1 MERNKNFAHFLQQM
15 GYIPY
20 ELDMKVQKFFNVKD
34 PDFISSY
41 GPINIEFFPSWLGP
55 EIPLNAVVN
64 RSKNFCYG
72 LHEHGHSPC
81 LIYPRPY
88 VLWTNDLNELRTT
101 KIYPDIIMD
110 RIISKYTCEEIYYA
124 IEQNNILIV

>member
-72 LHEHGHSPC
+72 LHEHGHSP
-81 LIYPRPY
+81 
-88 VLWTNDLNELRTT
+88 
-101 KIYPDIIMD
+101 DIIID

-124 IEQNNILIV
+124 IKQNNILIV